1 MWISCSTDLDII
13 QPFLLNWRRNCCNN
27 CCGLVMVVKFV
38 SDNNNRP
45 LKELKW
51 CSGPNHVHEKIIAMK
66 IGRRNDVITCFVP
79 MYIIHYSIEKL
90 IKKESTFH
98 PSNRFLFLF
107 SIRHSKHFVKF
118 VLLQSSNAFLIKKF
132 GFLQSNDSYIRIN
145 M

>member
-1 MWISCSTDLDII
+1 
-13 QPFLLNWRRNCCNN
+13 
-27 CCGLVMVVKFV
+27 MVVKFV

-66 IGRRNDVITCFVP
+66 IGRRNVITFFVP

-98 PSNRFLFLF
+98 PILSFF
-107 SIRHSKHFVKF
+107 
-118 VLLQSSNAFLIKKF
+118 F
-132 GFLQSNDSYIRIN
+132 GKAQQILCQVCIETIF
-145 M
+145 